1 VLFTVGSFLVT
12 VLNAL
17 IGVAVLLI
25 LTIAVGLAARFM
37 QGRARRRLS
46 AQIVGPELVG
56 EDALGARAT
65 ILQFSTDF
73 CTRCP
78 EVHRDLGDVADARV
92 GVTHLDVDLTHRP
105 DLAKRFHV
113 LQTPTTLILDQDGV
127 VTGRFGGVPHRNV
140 VEFELDRVIND
151 EPATV

>member
-1 VLFTVGSFLVT
+1 MT

-17 IGVAVLLI
+17 IGIAVLLI

-113 LQTPTTLILDQDGV
+113 LQTPTTLILDRKGIV
-127 VTGRFGGVPHRNV
+127 RARIGGAPRRDALAH
-140 VEFELDRVIND
+140 ELDRIL
-151 EPATV
+151 AA